1 MKRPDYLN
9 SESNEPVARSIPVDQ
24 YQAGTGGNT
33 FAPDAQ
39 KVLRNTYAL
48 LAMTLVFS
56 AAMAG
61 VSMAVNAP
69 SLGLLTL
76 VVAIGLMFAIHKTA
90 NSVAGI
96 ALTFVF
102 TGFMGFTLGPM
113 LNMVAGM
120 QSGGATIGLALGG
133 TGVTFLLM
141 SAFGMSTKRDLSGW
155 GKTLFAGFIVAI
167 IGGVVGY
174 LFNIPALSLA
184 ISAIVIPLSAALISY
199 ETNSIVRGGQTNY
212 VLATVSLYVA
222 IYNLFA
228 NLLVLLGVF
237 GSDD

>member
-1 MKRPDYLN
+1 MQRPDYLN
-9 SESNEPVARSIPVDQ
+9 NDKPAPVAQSVAAQ
-24 YQAGTGGNT
+24 QHTTA
-33 FAPDAQ
+33 APISTDSQ

-56 AAMAG
+56 AVTAG
-61 VSMAVNAP
+61 ISMTVNAP
-69 SLGLLTL
+69 SFGLLTL

-90 NSVAGI
+90 NSGVGI

-102 TGFMGFTLGPM
+102 TGFMGFTLGPL

-120 QSGGATIGLALGG
+120 QSGGATIALALGG
-133 TGVTFLLM
+133 TGVTFLVM
-141 SAFGMSTKRDLSGW
+141 SAFGLSTKRDLSGW
-155 GKTLFAGFIVAI
+155 GKMLFAGFIVAI

-212 VLATVSLYVA
+212 VLATVSLYVS

-237 GSDD
+237 GGDE

>member
-9 SESNEPVARSIPVDQ
+9 SEKSEPVAYSMATDT
-24 YQAGTGGNT
+24 YQAG
-33 FAPDAQ
+33 AVEVSADAQ
-39 KVLRNTYAL
+39 KVLRNTYTL

-56 AAMAG
+56 GVMAM

-69 SLGLLTL
+69 SLGLFTL
-76 VVAIGLMFAIHKTA
+76 VVAIGLMFAINATR
-90 NSVAGI
+90 NSMMGLV
-96 ALTFVF
+96 LTFVF
-102 TGFMGFTLGPM
+102 TGFMGFTLGPL

-120 QSGGATIGLALGG
+120 NGGGATIGLALGG
-133 TGVTFLLM
+133 TGLTFLVM

-174 LFNIPALSLA
+174 LFEIPALSLA
-184 ISAIVIPLSAALISY
+184 ISALVIPLSAALISF
-199 ETNSIVRGGQTNY
+199 ETNNIVRGGETNY
-212 VLATVSLYVA
+212 IMATVSLYVA
-222 IYNLFA
+222 IYNIFA

>member
-1 MKRPDYLN
+1 MNRPDYLN
-9 SESNEPVARSIPVDQ
+9 SDNKKPSAHSVPVEH
-24 YQAGTGGNT
+24 YQANTGENAL
-33 FAPDAQ
+33 APDAQ

-56 AAMAG
+56 AVMAG

-69 SLGLLTL
+69 SFGLLTL
-76 VVAIGLMFAIHKTA
+76 VFAIGLMFAIHKTA
-90 NSVAGI
+90 NSAVGI
-96 ALTFVF
+96 VLTFVF
-102 TGFMGFTLGPM
+102 TGFMGFTLGPL

-120 QSGGATIGLALGG
+120 QGGSATIGLALGG
-133 TGVTFLLM
+133 TGATFLVM

-155 GKTLFAGFIVAI
+155 GKVLFAGFIVAI
-167 IGGVVGY
+167 IGGVIGY

-212 VLATVSLYVA
+212 VLATVSLYVS

-228 NLLVLLGVF
+228 NLLILLGVF